1 MPSSL
6 YQDTV
11 KQDQHPDT
19 VDNEI
24 LQRFEQLLVYG
35 LDKAVTGSRIGK
47 LWVQYVYQVLL
58 MLKFTTAE
66 RTGNWQ
72 LHLHCVEEMI
82 PHFHIAGHLQYAKS
96 ARFYLQ
102 QMNNLVHVM
111 APEQYTLFSDKGYF
125 TIRRTN
131 DFWSGN
137 FSDHTIE
144 QYLMRMLKTSGGMT
158 HCRGITDSTIP
169 TWVHALPRCVPVCEA
184 ME

>member
-24 LQRFEQLLVYG
+24 LQRFEQLLVHG

-58 MLKFTTAE
+58 MLKFITAE

-82 PHFHIAGHLQYAKS
+82 PHFHTAGHLQYAKS

-137 FSDHTIE
+137 FSDPTIE

-169 TWVHALPRCVPVCEA
+169 TWVHALPQCVPVCQA